1 MVVMR
6 NSRKIDDC
14 VAWWWYMV
22 LLAVA
27 WFSRQANCLPHVFPQ
42 QGCSI
47 KLLHSQHTKPGG
59 CFVLVSFLSE
69 SGHMLYALLS
79 MRFAA
84 AHMHAWVVLVQRITR
99 FLCMNTSDGFVGA
112 HVSLGDD
119 FVGAHLVCYRL
130 WRQSKAVCVIAWSYG
145 RFVSLRGHMA
155 D

>member
-69 SGHMLYALLS
+69 SGHMLYALS
-79 MRFAA
+79 V
-84 AHMHAWVVLVQRITR
+84 HALRRCTHAR
-99 FLCMNTSDGFVGA
+99 LGCPRATHHAFFV
-112 HVSLGDD
+112 HE
-119 FVGAHLVCYRL
+119 Y
-130 WRQSKAVCVIAWSYG
+130 K
-145 RFVSLRGHMA
+145 
-155 D
+155 